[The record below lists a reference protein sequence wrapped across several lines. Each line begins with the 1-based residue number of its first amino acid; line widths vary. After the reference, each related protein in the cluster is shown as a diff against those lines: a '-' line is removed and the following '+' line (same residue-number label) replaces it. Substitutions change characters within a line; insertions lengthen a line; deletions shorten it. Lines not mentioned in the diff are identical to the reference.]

1 MSPHVS
7 RLCRCRVALLLRC
20 SVILAE
26 LFNKIVSVFYG
37 PRQTPYFAITLYIIF
52 LARQI
57 CAYSSD
63 SRCRYRPAG
72 MKLLNAEVDGGY
84 NTIGLTQSPL
94 CHVMRQALADA
105 IMLKSF

>member
-26 LFNKIVSVFYG
+26 LFYMIVSVIYG
-37 PRQTPYFAITLYIIF
+37 PRQTPYFAIMLYIIS

-63 SRCRYRPAG
+63 SRCNYRPVG
-72 MKLLNAEVDGGY
+72 MTLLNAEVEGGY
-84 NTIGLTQSPL
+84 NTIGLIQGPS
-94 CHVMRQALADA
+94 CHVMRQAHAYA
-105 IMLKSF
+105 IMFESF